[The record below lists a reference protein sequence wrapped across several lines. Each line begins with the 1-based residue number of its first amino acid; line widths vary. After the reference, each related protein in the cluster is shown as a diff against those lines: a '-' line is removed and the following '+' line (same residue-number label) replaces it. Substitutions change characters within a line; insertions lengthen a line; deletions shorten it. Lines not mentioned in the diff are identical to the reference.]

1 MMSQFGIDYTPE
13 VLAVVL
19 GICGAVALLMA
30 ILYVKDK
37 DSALYKFMVLI
48 GLIVGVATAFV
59 CFTTYGML
67 ETYTTVIVVIAAFT
81 LIIRPFREVHFA
93 LIFAILVMAMV
104 YVLLGDLQGGSLDV
118 IGQGWGRVI
127 VAVIAGAL
135 IFTFTN
141 FIESIIKMVGKL
153 LNWWPVLLILGI
165 ICIIE
170 AASVYAGY
178 SSIVNWLN

>member
-1 MMSQFGIDYTPE
+1 MSQFGIEYTPE
-13 VLAVVL
+13 TLAVVL

-93 LIFAILVMAMV
+93 MIFSLLVMVMV
-104 YVLLGDLQGGSLDV
+104 YILLGDLQGGSLDV

-127 VAVIAGAL
+127 VALIAGAML
-135 IFTFTN
+135 YMFTN
-141 FIESIIKMVGKL
+141 FIESLIKMIGKL
-153 LNWWPVLLILGI
+153 LNWWPVLLVLGI
-165 ICIIE
+165 ICILE
-170 AASVYAGY
+170 AVSVYAGHD
-178 SSIVNWLN
+178 SIINWLS